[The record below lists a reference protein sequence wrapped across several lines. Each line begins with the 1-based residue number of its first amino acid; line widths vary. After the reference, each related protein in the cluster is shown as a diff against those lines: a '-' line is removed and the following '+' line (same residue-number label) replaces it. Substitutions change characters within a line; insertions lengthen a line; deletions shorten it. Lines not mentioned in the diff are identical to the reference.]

1 MADPRV
7 QGMRN
12 LMPRFVAAGVDFN
25 DARRV
30 LDRLEQWDD
39 WAREWS
45 AVGAEHEALATE
57 AAAQEQWVTAGEA
70 WLRAAV
76 LYHFAKYLYYDH
88 PADYRAAH
96 DALQRAYRAAMPH
109 LAWPVERIEVPYAGT
124 VLPCTL
130 RRPHGADRPPLVLLS
145 HGLDATKEE
154 YHVFGEAFLRRGM
167 ATLGFDGPGQGEARL
182 PPEDRAGLREGGR
195 CDPRPPGQPPR
206 PGPDPRRHRRGQPR
220 RLLRAAGGGLRA
232 AYWRHRHGGRAVRL
246 RRLLGSSA
254 AAVAPG
260 PAITTPAPPTPT
272 PPAPSPT
279 SSRSP
284 ASRRACSAR
293 RLLVHGERDT
303 LVPPSEVAR
312 LAREL
317 GGPVDMV
324 LYPEGDHVC
333 HNITY
338 KYRPRVADWMAGQ
351 LKSEG

>member
-12 LMPRFVAAGVDFN
+12 LIPRFVAAGVDFN

-167 ATLGFDGPGQGEARL
+167 ATLGFDGPGQGEAGFHLKIEPAYEKVVGTILDHLASRPDLDLTRVGIVGVSLGGYYAPRVAAFEPRIGAIATVGGPYDFGDCWDHL
-182 PPEDRAGLREGGR
+182 PPLSRLALLHNSGAADADEARAFAHQLTLAGIA
-195 CDPRPPGQPPR
+195 PRVQC
-206 PGPDPRRHRRGQPR
+206 
-220 RLLRAAGGGLRA
+220 
-232 AYWRHRHGGRAVRL
+232 
-246 RRLLGSSA
+246 
-254 AAVAPG
+254 
-260 PAITTPAPPTPT
+260 PA
-272 PPAPSPT
+272 
-279 SSRSP
+279 
-284 ASRRACSAR
+284 
-293 RLLVHGERDT
+293 LLVHGERDT

-317 GGPVDMV
+317 GGQVDMV

-351 LKSEG
+351 MRAAS

>member
-30 LDRLEQWDD
+30 LDRLEQWND

-57 AAAQEQWVTAGEA
+57 AAALEQWVTAGEA

-76 LYHFAKYLYYDH
+76 LYHFAKYLYFDH
-88 PADYRAAH
+88 PAEYRAAH
-96 DALQRAYRAAMPH
+96 EATQRAYRAAMPH

-167 ATLGFDGPGQGEARL
+167 ATLGFDGPGQGEAGFHLKIELAYEKVVGAILDHLASRPDLDLGRVGIVGVSLGGYYAPRVAAFEPRIGAIATVGGPYDFGDCWDHL
-182 PPEDRAGLREGGR
+182 PPLSRLALQHNSGAADADATRAFAHQLTLAGIAPRVR
-195 CDPRPPGQPPR
+195 C
-206 PGPDPRRHRRGQPR
+206 
-220 RLLRAAGGGLRA
+220 
-232 AYWRHRHGGRAVRL
+232 
-246 RRLLGSSA
+246 
-254 AAVAPG
+254 
-260 PAITTPAPPTPT
+260 PA
-272 PPAPSPT
+272 
-279 SSRSP
+279 
-284 ASRRACSAR
+284 
-293 RLLVHGERDT
+293 LLVHGERDA

-338 KYRPRVADWMAGQ
+338 KYRPRVADWMARQ
-351 LKSEG
+351 LRAGA

>member
-12 LMPRFVAAGVDFN
+12 LIPRFVAAGVDFN

-154 YHVFGEAFLRRGM
+154 YHVFGEAFLRR
-167 ATLGFDGPGQGEARL
+167 
-182 PPEDRAGLREGGR
+182 
-195 CDPRPPGQPPR
+195 
-206 PGPDPRRHRRGQPR
+206 RRF
-220 RLLRAAGGGLRA
+220 
-232 AYWRHRHGGRAVRL
+232 
-246 RRLLGSSA
+246 
-254 AAVAPG
+254 
-260 PAITTPAPPTPT
+260 
-272 PPAPSPT
+272 
-279 SSRSP
+279 
-284 ASRRACSAR
+284 
-293 RLLVHGERDT
+293 E
-303 LVPPSEVAR
+303 
-312 LAREL
+312 
-317 GGPVDMV
+317 
-324 LYPEGDHVC
+324 
-333 HNITY
+333 
-338 KYRPRVADWMAGQ
+338 
-351 LKSEG
+351 